1 MEYLKDWLKTIL
13 YMNVLLL
20 VCDSLIRNTKYE
32 NYLRFFSG
40 FLMMLCLVKPLIDV
54 AGAGQYMDA
63 SYILNQMKNEW
74 HIIEESEDLS
84 KMKKDIQDEYE
95 QTIQKQ
101 VKRLAASFFIEA
113 TKIRVRWESEGD
125 AIKSLRVEGRESGE
139 EDKTPQIHEFREALT
154 EVYDLESGN
163 IDIKIRD

>member
-84 KMKKDIQDEYE
+84 KMKKRHPGRIRADDTEAGE
-95 QTIQKQ
+95 KT
-101 VKRLAASFFIEA
+101 RRFFF
-113 TKIRVRWESEGD
+113 
-125 AIKSLRVEGRESGE
+125 SLRRRKSGFAGRVKEM
-139 EDKTPQIHEFREALT
+139 P
-154 EVYDLESGN
+154 
-163 IDIKIRD
+163 